1 MKSLLLLIAAMLALS
16 GAGLVCCPEWTRRLF
31 RKTLSDTDIRVMA
44 SLPLC
49 IGGVFFL
56 SGLVDPRLSFLY
68 LLLGSLAFLKGI
80 YLLCAPP
87 DQVRSVMA
95 WWQEGASPRTLSIYG
110 VVYLIL
116 AGYIG
121 CSALF
126 H

>member
-1 MKSLLLLIAAMLALS
+1 MKPLLLLIAAMMALT
-16 GAGLVCCPEWTRRLF
+16 GAGLICCPGWIRKLF

-49 IGGVFFL
+49 IGAVFFL
-56 SGLVDPRLSFLY
+56 SGLVDLRLLFLY

-87 DQVRSVMA
+87 DQVRSIMA
-95 WWQEGASPRTLSIYG
+95 WWREGASPRTLNLYG
-110 VVYLIL
+110 IAYLIL

>member
-1 MKSLLLLIAAMLALS
+1 MKPLLLLIAAALALS
-16 GAGLVCCPEWTRRLF
+16 GAGLICCPQWTRRLF

-49 IGGVFFL
+49 IGAVFFL
-56 SGLVDPRLSFLY
+56 SALVDPRLLYLY
-68 LLLGSLAFLKGI
+68 LLLGSFAFLKGI

-95 WWQEGASPRTLSIYG
+95 WWLEGASPVTLTIYG
-110 VVYLIL
+110 IVYLIL